1 MATVGVVTTTASAPE
16 RPTDGPTDGP
26 ADDPADDPVTSLFAS
41 RSVTEHV
48 LRGLL
53 GLALV
58 VVALWQASAHP
69 AALLLLVPAVV
80 AWRGCPTCWA
90 LGLAATVTRGRGRA
104 CTDGSCRS

>member
-1 MATVGVVTTTASAPE
+1 MGAVTTTAPAPE
-16 RPTDGPTDGP
+16 RQASDPT
-26 ADDPADDPVTSLFAS
+26 AQDPVTSLFAS

-58 VVALWQASAHP
+58 VVALWQAAAHP
-69 AALLLLVPAVV
+69 AALLLLVPAAV

-90 LGLAATVTRGRGRA
+90 LGLAATVSRCRA
-104 CTDGSCRS
+104 AAGAGCADGSCRR

>member
-1 MATVGVVTTTASAPE
+1 MTTTAPAPTSA
-16 RPTDGPTDGP
+16 G
-26 ADDPADDPVTSLFAS
+26 DPVTTLFAS

-58 VVALWQASAHP
+58 VAALWQASAHP

-90 LGLAATVTRGRGRA
+90 LGLAATVSRGRTPA